1 MKQAGCAASM
11 RCGAAMLAVV
21 LALVE
26 LPSIV
31 LKRSFPRGPLMGYSK
46 DRNGPRIGN
55 VFSGMNQP
63 CGFGIVGSPQ
73 RTLGTVAVDCGPSK
87 SLAFELGGRPR

>member
-1 MKQAGCAASM
+1 
-11 RCGAAMLAVV
+11 
-21 LALVE
+21 
-26 LPSIV
+26 
-31 LKRSFPRGPLMGYSK
+31 MGYSK

-87 SLAFELGGRPR
+87 SLAFELGELPR